1 MPNAATADSGKT
13 TKSLIDKLNTA
24 LASGADERR
33 RILEHVAD
41 LFAAGARGYSS
52 EQVALFDDVLQELCT
67 DTEVKTR
74 ARLARRLSTIDN
86 PRRG

>member
-13 TKSLIDKLNTA
+13 TKSLIDKLNAA

-41 LFAAGARGYSS
+41 LFFAAGARGHSS
-52 EQVALFDDVLQELCT
+52 ERVALFDGVLQKLCT
-67 DTEVKTR
+67 DMK
-74 ARLARRLSTIDN
+74 
-86 PRRG
+86 